1 MEYEH
6 FGADMTDEEYDAL
19 DELWTKT
26 TPAIDTSRP
35 GYFTRHMAH
44 LVEVD
49 ELSAAWLRAQAE
61 ASHQSPAHI
70 IGELVRKE
78 IASA

>member
-1 MEYEH
+1 M
-6 FGADMTDEEYDAL
+6 ARMTEEEADAL

-26 TPAIDTSRP
+26 TPAIDTSKS

-49 ELSAAWLRAQAE
+49 DLSAAYLRAKADAAHKTPAE
-61 ASHQSPAHI
+61 I
-70 IGELVRKE
+70 IGDMVRREME
-78 IASA
+78 IAATS

>member
-1 MEYEH
+1 
-6 FGADMTDEEYDAL
+6 MTEEEADAL

-26 TPAIDTSRP
+26 TPAIDTGRP

-44 LVEVD
+44 MVEVD
-49 ELSAAWLRAQAE
+49 ALTAAWLQVKADTTHRSTAE
-61 ASHQSPAHI
+61 I

-78 IASA
+78 CQPA

>member
-1 MEYEH
+1 
-6 FGADMTDEEYDAL
+6 MTEEEADAL

-26 TPAIDTSRP
+26 IPAIDTDSP

-49 ELSAAWLRAQAE
+49 KLSAAWLKTKADVTQRSVTE
-61 ASHQSPAHI
+61 I
-70 IGELVRKE
+70 IGDLVRKE
-78 IASA
+78 LCSA